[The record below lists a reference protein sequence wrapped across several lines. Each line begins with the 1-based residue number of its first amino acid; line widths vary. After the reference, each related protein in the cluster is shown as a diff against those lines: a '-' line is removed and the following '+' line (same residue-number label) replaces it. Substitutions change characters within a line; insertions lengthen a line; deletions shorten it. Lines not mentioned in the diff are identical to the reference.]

1 MCNCAQTFYADG
13 RCLCE
18 LAKQIGFV
26 DQAQDVFKLEEQ
38 LSTFRH
44 VVSGYLRSEGHCRII
59 ACELV
64 PFMDFEAVTVMFCFF
79 LKMFIIQR
87 LHTFFLVLIPTIS

>member
-1 MCNCAQTFYADG
+1 MCNCAQIFCAGG

-26 DQAQDVFKLEEQ
+26 DHAQDVFKLEEQ

-44 VVSGYLRSEGHCRII
+44 VVSGYLRSEGKCRVII
-59 ACELV
+59 SV
-64 PFMDFEAVTVMFCFF
+64 FKWPFF
-79 LKMFIIQR
+79 LWILKHRVLSFFEKIFIVPT
-87 LHTFFLVLIPTIS
+87 LHIFVIVLLHFV

>member
-1 MCNCAQTFYADG
+1 MCNCAQIFCAGG

-26 DQAQDVFKLEEQ
+26 DHAQDVFKLEEQ

-44 VVSGYLRSEGHCRII
+44 VVSGNLRSEGHCRII
-59 ACELV
+59 V
-64 PFMDFEAVTVMFCFF
+64 FVSRPFFNGF
-79 LKMFIIQR
+79 
-87 LHTFFLVLIPTIS
+87 